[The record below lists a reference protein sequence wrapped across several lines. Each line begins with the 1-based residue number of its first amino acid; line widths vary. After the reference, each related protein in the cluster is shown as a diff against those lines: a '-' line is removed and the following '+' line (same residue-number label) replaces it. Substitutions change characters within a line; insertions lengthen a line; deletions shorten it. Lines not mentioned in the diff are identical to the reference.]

1 MAGKTGASILQES
14 VVSQLATHL
23 LARQHGDKR
32 FLVALAGPPAAGK
45 STLAADLVAALCAQ
59 AGAGRA
65 ALVPMDGFHL
75 DNADLQAKGLL
86 DRKGAPET
94 FDAAGFVA
102 LVQAVR
108 ADQGDIAY
116 PLFDR
121 AQDKTLPGAGTLD
134 TQARIAVFEGNYL
147 LLPTGDWAGLA
158 GLFDMTVLIDVPLPV
173 LRARLVARWLDH
185 GLSPPQAEA
194 RADSNDMVNARTV
207 LSQSAE
213 PDLYLRVQPD
223 DRHTL
228 TLSQNRVRHDGQ
240 SPSVPV

>member
-1 MAGKTGASILQES
+1 MHEGVA
-14 VVSQLATHL
+14 SQLADHV
-23 LARQHGDKR
+23 LARQRGDKR
-32 FLVALAGPPAAGK
+32 LLVALAGPPGAGK
-45 STLAADLVAALCAQ
+45 STLAADLVTRLCAQ
-59 AGAGRA
+59 AGPGSA

-86 DRKGAPET
+86 ERKGAPET
-94 FDAAGFVA
+94 FDGAGFVS

-108 ADQGDIAY
+108 ADQGKIAY

-134 TQARIAVFEGNYL
+134 TNARIAVFEGNYL
-147 LLPTGDWAGLA
+147 LLSTGDWAGLA

-185 GLSPPQAEA
+185 GLSQPRAEA

-207 LSQSAE
+207 LGQSAE
-213 PDLYLRVQPD
+213 PDLCLRVQSD
-223 DRHTL
+223 GRITV
-228 TLSQNRVRHDGQ
+228 TLSQNGVRHVG
-240 SPSVPV
+240 